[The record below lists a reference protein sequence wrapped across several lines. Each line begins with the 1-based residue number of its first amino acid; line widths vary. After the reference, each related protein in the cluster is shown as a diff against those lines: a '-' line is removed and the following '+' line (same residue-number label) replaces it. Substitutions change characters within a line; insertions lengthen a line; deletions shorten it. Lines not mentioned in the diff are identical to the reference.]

1 MIKYVVKRFAQMIV
15 VLFIVSLL
23 VFLLTNF
30 IGDPVDMLV
39 PENQPL
45 NRSNLQEPDWD
56 LISPFQFSMVFL
68 SEMCFTAI
76 LVNLIYMENLPW
88 I

>member
-39 PENQPL
+39 PEMQPL
-45 NRSNLQEPDWD
+45 NRSNPQEPDWD
-56 LISPFQFSMVFL
+56 LISPFPFSMVFL

>member
-39 PENQPL
+39 PEMQPL

-56 LISPFQFSMVFL
+56 LISPFPFSMVFL
-68 SEMCFTAI
+68 SEMCFMAI
-76 LVNLIYMENLPW
+76 LVNLIYMENLLW

>member
-1 MIKYVVKRFAQMIV
+1 MIV

-39 PENQPL
+39 PEKQPL